1 VRARICRECGRFAGN
16 LRASCGLAVFGDF
29 RGLWVNPVSIV
40 TRADYGDRPL
50 RRQPDALSTGN
61 QEAVIRA
68 WLVLI
73 KEIDEAIAADVLAPC
88 RLDEDARKYFIGRA
102 GESVT
107 ADADDRRTCTQC
119 ADRRSSVCVVAKPG
133 GQVSGIG
140 GYRPA
145 TGIRQRCPAFKPA
158 NPLANSM

>member
-1 VRARICRECGRFAGN
+1 M
-16 LRASCGLAVFGDF
+16 
-29 RGLWVNPVSIV
+29 

-68 WLVLI
+68 SLALI
-73 KEIDEAIAADVLAPC
+73 KDAEKAIAADVLAVS
-88 RLDEDARKYFIGRA
+88 RLDEDARQHVIGRA

-107 ADADDRRTCTQC
+107 ADADDRRICTQC
-119 ADRRSSVCVVAKPG
+119 ADRRSSGCVVAKPC
-133 GQVSGIG
+133 GQVSGIY

-145 TGIRQRCPAFKPA
+145 TSIRQ
-158 NPLANSM
+158 S